1 MDKLI
6 NAHIDKIEDI
16 EAQLD
21 IIIEQEISQIN
32 IDEVIKDP
40 YNTLLITAQNIKD
53 IFLDK
58 YGHDVVEL
66 GIQFG
71 KAIQKKIEEDKTIKI
86 QDSDDPNLNAENNG

>member
-6 NAHIDKIEDI
+6 NSHIDKIEDT

-21 IIIEQEISQIN
+21 LIIKQEISQID
-32 IDEVIKDP
+32 IDEVIADP
-40 YNTLLITAQNIKD
+40 QNALLTVAQNFKD
-53 IFLDK
+53 IFLEK

-71 KAIQKKIEEDKTIKI
+71 KAIQRRIDADKTIKI
-86 QDSDDPNLNAENNG
+86 DDSNNPKLNA

>member
-6 NAHIDKIEDI
+6 NSHIDKIEDI
-16 EAQLD
+16 EYQLD
-21 IIIEQEISQIN
+21 LIIEQEIAS
-32 IDEVIKDP
+32 IDIDRVIESP
-40 YNTLLITAQNIKD
+40 QVELLQVAQNIKD

-71 KAIQKKIEEDKTIKI
+71 KAIKKKIEQDKTIKV
-86 QDSDDPNLNAENNG
+86 DDTNDPQANA

>member
-6 NAHIDKIEDI
+6 NSHIDKIEDT

-21 IIIEQEISQIN
+21 LIIKQEISQID
-32 IDEVIKDP
+32 IDEVIADP
-40 YNTLLITAQNIKD
+40 QNALLTVAQNIKD
-53 IFLDK
+53 IFLEK

-71 KAIQKKIEEDKTIKI
+71 KAIQRRIDADKTIKI
-86 QDSDDPNLNAENNG
+86 DDSNNPKLNA